1 MSVASFEVQDGIG
14 VIAIDSPPVNALGI
28 AVRRAVVDH
37 VAAALADDDVRAIVL
52 ICEGRTFFA
61 GADIT
66 EFGRPAEQPD
76 LLVVIDT
83 LEASTKPVVA
93 AMHGTALGGGLEV
106 ALGCH
111 YRVAVPSTK
120 LGLPEVALGLL
131 PGAGGTQRLPR
142 ITGAAIALDLIT
154 SGRSIGAAEAKDLG
168 ILDAVVPEGR
178 LREEAVAFAARLVA
192 QGAPLRRVRDLED
205 KLADDRGKPELFAD
219 FRRRHGRAFRGFKA
233 PENIIKA
240 IEAAVTLPYDEGRQR
255 EAALF
260 EELVYSPESEAQRHL
275 FFAERKAAKV
285 PGLPASRPPEL
296 QSVGVIGA
304 GTMGGGIAMNFLNV
318 GIPVVIVE
326 QNEAALERGLATIR
340 RNYEASARK
349 GRLSGEAV
357 EQRLALLRPSLSIDA
372 LADCALVIEAVYESM
387 DVKREIFSA
396 LDRVARRD
404 AILASNTSFLDLDEI
419 ARATSRPGQVV
430 GLHFFSPA
438 NVMRLLEIVRGAR
451 TSPEVLAAALA
462 IARRIGKVPVV
473 SGVCHGFIANR
484 MMSRRAEQADAIV
497 LEGAVPAEVDRV
509 MFEFGFPMG
518 PFRMLDLVGLDVIG
532 RDSPTRTV
540 QSDLVARGR
549 LGQKS
554 GGGYYDY
561 DAERKAT
568 PSADA
573 IETIRA
579 LARDLAIPQRG
590 FSDAEIVARLLYP
603 VVNEGARILEE
614 GIALR
619 ASDIDVAIVLGY
631 GWPAYR
637 GGPMF
642 WADQLGLG
650 TIVDGLRELESEY
663 GAAFRPS
670 AKLVDLAGRGA
681 RFSDE

>member
-1 MSVASFEVQDGIG
+1 
-14 VIAIDSPPVNALGI
+14 PPVNALGI

-178 LREEAVAFAARLVA
+178 LREEAVAFAAQLVA

-349 GRLSGEAV
+349 GRLTGEAV
-357 EQRLALLRPSLSIDA
+357 EQRLAL
-372 LADCALVIEAVYESM
+372 
-387 DVKREIFSA
+387 
-396 LDRVARRD
+396 
-404 AILASNTSFLDLDEI
+404 
-419 ARATSRPGQVV
+419 
-430 GLHFFSPA
+430 
-438 NVMRLLEIVRGAR
+438 
-451 TSPEVLAAALA
+451 
-462 IARRIGKVPVV
+462 
-473 SGVCHGFIANR
+473 
-484 MMSRRAEQADAIV
+484 
-497 LEGAVPAEVDRV
+497 
-509 MFEFGFPMG
+509 
-518 PFRMLDLVGLDVIG
+518 
-532 RDSPTRTV
+532 
-540 QSDLVARGR
+540 
-549 LGQKS
+549 
-554 GGGYYDY
+554 
-561 DAERKAT
+561 
-568 PSADA
+568 
-573 IETIRA
+573 
-579 LARDLAIPQRG
+579 
-590 FSDAEIVARLLYP
+590 
-603 VVNEGARILEE
+603 
-614 GIALR
+614 
-619 ASDIDVAIVLGY
+619 
-631 GWPAYR
+631 
-637 GGPMF
+637 
-642 WADQLGLG
+642 
-650 TIVDGLRELESEY
+650 
-663 GAAFRPS
+663 
-670 AKLVDLAGRGA
+670 
-681 RFSDE
+681 